1 MVAITRGTAGSAAG
15 DRHCSKRGQH
25 GASAARSERRAR
37 QMTGAERAEARVAAS
52 GTSETLQQRDRHGDI
67 RGNKNGGKRGKQGV
81 KRGKKSEQADEIS
94 TARATSAAA

>member
-1 MVAITRGTAGSAAG
+1 MVAIARGTAGSAAG

-52 GTSETLQQRDRHGDI
+52 GTSETLQQRDRYGDI
-67 RGNKNGGKRGKQGV
+67 RCDKNGRKRDKQGV
-81 KRGKKSEQADEIS
+81 KRGKKSEQAD
-94 TARATSAAA
+94 